1 MSDKKANP
9 WKVGMR
15 LEAKDRKNPNI
26 LAIANI
32 SKKKTFFR
40 CFFLFI
46 SYDCIS
52 VEVYEDNRIRI
63 NFDGWTST
71 FDYTVET
78 DNSDL
83 HPSGYWEYIQ
93 RVLYKNVDTNKLSP
107 HFTFTRYDKPKC
119 NDCKI
124 NFI

>member
-1 MSDKKANP
+1 
-9 WKVGMR
+9 MR

-32 SKKKTFFR
+32 SKLFL
-40 CFFLFI
+40 LFI
-46 SYDCIS
+46 LLNLIFIQFIL

-83 HPSGYWEYIQ
+83 HPCGYWDYVQ
-93 RVLYKNVDTNKLSP
+93 RVLYKNPNSAKLSP

-119 NDCKI
+119 KRTT
-124 NFI
+124 NFLHMYFKLYYLFSL